1 MGSGTAASASRTQPR
16 RWAPEGASTLP
27 AMPPRASLRPESRQP
42 ERSPEAEPAPLR
54 GKPPVQR
61 ETVPFPQLGWKLS
74 LTPGHTD
81 SSVAPSGHHI
91 CQAMGRATLG
101 WTRDP
106 HPKPTCSLGPNPS
119 FHLAMPQTRTTAK
132 ITLTPQTDAPTRPA
146 RRPSPRN
153 ASACSQPSGMNAFEG
168 DRPLPPTGYQG

>member
-54 GKPPVQR
+54 GKPPLQR

-81 SSVAPSGHHI
+81 GSVAPSGHHVR
-91 CQAMGRATLG
+91 QQRGE
-101 WTRDP
+101 P
-106 HPKPTCSLGPNPS
+106 HWAGPETPTPNPRVHWARIPA
-119 FHLAMPQTRTTAK
+119 FIWPCLEP
-132 ITLTPQTDAPTRPA
+132 TPLQK
-146 RRPSPRN
+146 
-153 ASACSQPSGMNAFEG
+153 
-168 DRPLPPTGYQG
+168 